1 MSLYIHREN
10 QTLLWNIME
19 KNPQFAK
26 MALKESWFSNVI
38 KQNYEKIQY
47 LPLTLQDLQHIN
59 KQTISMMVDELRQM
73 DQYKKPDQQK
83 LDQQNMYLPSNT
95 GAIERVSSF
104 TAQFE
109 ERQKDYLVKPMEPPN
124 VKFDKIDDDVITN
137 MDELL
142 QQQIK
147 QREYDI
153 AQALPPPPNP
163 SNEESIKPT
172 ESIKPSKKVTFTNPP
187 QLETQSENP
196 NIILEELKQT
206 VQNIVK
212 IVDELKKDM
221 DVLKKQF
228 PNEST

>member
-26 MALKESWFSNVI
+26 MVDKEVWFSNII
-38 KQNYEKIQY
+38 KQNYENIQY
-47 LPLTLQDLQHIN
+47 LPLTLESLQHIN
-59 KQTISMMVDELRQM
+59 KQTISMMVDALKKMEL
-73 DQYKKPDQQK
+73 
-83 LDQQNMYLPSNT
+83 QNTFLPSNS
-95 GAIERVSSF
+95 GATERISSF

-109 ERQKDYLVKPMEPPN
+109 ERQKDYMIKPIEPPN

-142 QQQIK
+142 QRQIK

-153 AQALPPPPNP
+153 AQTMPPPPNS
-163 SNEESIKPT
+163 SNEETIKPN
-172 ESIKPSKKVTFTNPP
+172 KKVTWTSEKTNPS
-187 QLETQSENP
+187 LENQIED
-196 NIILEELKQT
+196 LKKT
-206 VQNIVK
+206 VQNLSK
-212 IVDELKKDM
+212 IVDELQKDM
-221 DVLKKQF
+221 NVLKKQF